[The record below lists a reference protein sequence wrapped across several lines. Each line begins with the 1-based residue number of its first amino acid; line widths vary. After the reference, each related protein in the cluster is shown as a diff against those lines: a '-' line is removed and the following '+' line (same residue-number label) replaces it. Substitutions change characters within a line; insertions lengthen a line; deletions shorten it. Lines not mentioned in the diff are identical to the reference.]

1 MTNKMPPNVRSGL
14 MNWLIR
20 KRDGSVIP
28 YSKNKIERSIDRTL
42 RSAGTDASPSDITD
56 QVEAAL
62 YMNFFREGSVPT
74 VEQIL
79 DYIEETLVLR
89 KLTAATRAFI
99 LYREKKNEARDVDHL
114 LSGMADVVSDYI
126 GKDDWRVK
134 ENSNMNYSLQG
145 LNFFLSSSITSK
157 YWLSHI
163 YTPSIRELQ
172 ENGDFHIHDLG
183 ILGPYCVGWDL
194 MTLLKEGFKG
204 ASGKTE
210 SSPPVHLRTALGQIV
225 NFFYTLQGEA
235 AGAQAFSSFDT
246 LLAPF
251 IRYDELSYKQ
261 IRQAFQE
268 FLFNVNIPTRVGFQA
283 PFTNITMDLKPSR
296 TFRDQNVIIGG
307 REMPELYGD
316 FQEEMNLI
324 NTVFAE
330 LMMEGDS
337 RGRIFTF
344 PIPTYNLTKDF
355 DWEDDNLRPIW
366 EMTGKYGVPYFS
378 NFVNSDM
385 DPDDARSMCCRLRL
399 DNRELRSRGGGL
411 FGSNP
416 LTGSV
421 GVVTINLPRIA
432 YLANSSDE
440 FFNRLSLVMEA
451 ARESLELKRDLI
463 EKLTEKGLY
472 PYTKHYLRSVK
483 QGLGTYW
490 GNHFSTIGLI
500 GMNEACMNFV
510 GKSIAEPEG
519 RDWSLSV
526 LDFMRRKLSEYQ
538 DETGNLFNLEAS
550 PAEGA
555 SYSLARK
562 DMAEFPGAYSM
573 GGADSYYTNSV
584 HLPVTE
590 HRDIYSL
597 LEHQDPL
604 QAKFTGGTVVHIFIG
619 EAIEDW
625 KVVRKLARNIV
636 SKFHLP
642 YFSFTPTF
650 SICPVHGYIA
660 GEHFL
665 CPYPHSDED
674 VAEFGD
680 IVDLEPGLPEGS
692 YRKISEEDDNSG
704 TGSLFLSLEGVG
716 TNAVE

>member
-1 MTNKMPPNVRSGL
+1 MLLQGYIMD
-14 MNWLIR
+14 WLIR
-20 KRDGSVIP
+20 KRDGKIVNF
-28 YSKNKIERSIDRTL
+28 SKLKIEKAVERTL
-42 RSAGTDASPSDITD
+42 KSASTDADAGDISD

-62 YMNFFREGSVPT
+62 YMNYFKNGSIPT
-74 VEQIL
+74 VEHIQ
-79 DYIEETLVLR
+79 DFIEETLVLR
-89 KLTAATRAFI
+89 KLTSAARAFI

-114 LSGMADVVSDYI
+114 LSGMEEIVSDYL
-126 GKDDWRVK
+126 GKADWRVK

-145 LNFFLSSSITSK
+145 LNFYLSSSITRK
-157 YWLSHI
+157 YWLSRI
-163 YTPSIRELQ
+163 YTPRIRALQ

-194 MTLLKEGFKG
+194 MTLLREGFRG
-204 ASGKTE
+204 ARGKTE
-210 SSPPVHLRTALGQIV
+210 SSPPAHLRTALGQIV

-251 IRYDELSYKQ
+251 IRFDKLDYPQVK
-261 IRQAFQE
+261 QAFQE

-283 PFTNITMDLKPSR
+283 PFTNITMDLKPSS
-296 TFRDQNVIIGG
+296 TFSDQKVIIGG
-307 REMPELYGD
+307 KPKDEVYGD
-316 FQEEMNLI
+316 FQLEMDMI
-324 NTVFAE
+324 NRAFAE

-337 RGRIFTF
+337 KGRIFTF

-355 DWEDDNLRPIW
+355 EWDNDNLKPLW

-416 LTGSV
+416 LTGSI
-421 GVVTINLPRIA
+421 GVVTINLPKIGYTSA
-432 YLANSSDE
+432 DEDE
-440 FFNRLSLVMEA
+440 FFNRLATVMEA

-463 EKLTEKGLY
+463 EKLTEQGLY
-472 PYTKHYLRSVK
+472 PYTSNYLRTVK
-483 QGLGTYW
+483 ADQGQYW
-490 GNHFSTIGLI
+490 SNHFATIGLI
-500 GMNEACMNFV
+500 GMNECCMNFM
-510 GKSIAEPEG
+510 GKSIASEDG
-519 RDWSLSV
+519 RKWAIKILS
-526 LDFMRRKLSEYQ
+526 FMRDRLTEFQ
-538 DETGNLFNLEAS
+538 EETGNLYNLEAS

-562 DMAEFPGAYSM
+562 DKSEFPDTYCM
-573 GGADSYYTNSV
+573 GSSDPYYTNSV

-590 HRDIYSL
+590 QKDIFGL

-604 QAKFTGGTVVHIFIG
+604 QTMFTGGTVVHVFIG
-619 EAIEDW
+619 EAITDW
-625 KVVRKLARNIV
+625 KMVRKLAKSIV
-636 SKFHLP
+636 TRYHLP

-650 SICPVHGYIA
+650 SVCPVHGYIA

-665 CPYPHSDED
+665 CPYPHSEQEL
-674 VAEFGD
+674 ASFGEVVNAD
-680 IVDLEPGLPEGS
+680 DYDRMPEGS
-692 YRKISEEDDNSG
+692 YIKVDDTG
-704 TGSLFLSLEGVG
+704 GQGSLFLNIGEVS
-716 TNAVE
+716 TNV